1 MAVIMIQ
8 TNANTK
14 VIQEFVNTAK
24 TRLVI
29 RSGSH
34 LLRIQGIEISDY
46 LTEEE

>member
-1 MAVIMIQ
+1 MAVLMIQ

-14 VIQEFVNTAK
+14 ALQEFVNTAN

-34 LLRIQGIEISDY
+34 LLRIQGIEVSDY
-46 LTEEE
+46 GTEED